1 MIQKITLLLL
11 AVLAL
16 FYFDALESDGNRN
29 QFSFDGT
36 HRSRSHIGGAD
47 VHRQIFSRSD
57 RGQVNA

>member
-1 MIQKITLLLL
+1 MRIIVLVL

-16 FYFDALESDGNRN
+16 FYFDALESHGNRN

-36 HRSRSHIGGAD
+36 ARHGNHAGGDD
-47 VHRQIFSRSD
+47 VHCEIFVRSD

>member
-1 MIQKITLLLL
+1 MRIIVLVL

-16 FYFDALESDGNRN
+16 FYFDALESHGNRN

-36 HRSRSHIGGAD
+36 AWHGHNAGGAD
-47 VHRQIFSRSD
+47 VHCEIFVRSD

>member
-1 MIQKITLLLL
+1 MIGKITLLLL

-16 FYFDALESDGNRN
+16 FYFDALESHGNRN

-36 HRSRSHIGGAD
+36 HWSVCHDSGAD

-57 RGQVNA
+57 RG

>member
-1 MIQKITLLLL
+1 VRIIVLVL

-16 FYFDALESDGNRN
+16 FYFDALESHGNRN

-36 HRSRSHIGGAD
+36 ARHGHNAGGAD
-47 VHRQIFSRSD
+47 VHCEILARPD